1 MEQIKVDTVSGECPD
16 CGYERMPFASGTCP
30 RCGFRFDRQDMVQ
43 SHYISSCVRVSKL
56 SCFWYNF
63 TCRI

>member
-30 RCGFRFDRQDMVQ
+30 RCGFRFARQDMVQ
-43 SHYISSCVRVSKL
+43 SRRATPTNASDDCAIIHVG
-56 SCFWYNF
+56 
-63 TCRI
+63 